1 MYNTLL
7 ITVLLLVAHQH
18 VYASYYVS
26 SEEENSILG
35 LNENAIQPGVA
46 VAGGGDTVPA
56 VLASTDPNQEFWE
69 TLHQNSMFNTRK
81 TYNVPNNEKVCFT
94 CPIDREIFKSLYD
107 AAAGSTHAVYGGQ
120 KVVPA
125 PPRVS
130 IAWATEL
137 PENRLIFFCRNN
149 TKITTSPIHLS
160 SDYDMNGGGGAGD
173 KSLGDSQLDYTCENN
188 RLCLLNAKNS
198 YPHMYKCYV
207 KSHVLNVKLNV
218 IGKLEAL
225 FFLVSRKFIF
235 LFFLI

>member
-1 MYNTLL
+1 MYNKLFITILLL
-7 ITVLLLVAHQH
+7 ITHQQIN
-18 VYASYYVS
+18 ASYYVS

-35 LNENAIQPGVA
+35 LNENLIQPVA
-46 VAGGGDTVPA
+46 GGGGGDTVPS
-56 VLASTDPNQEFWE
+56 VLASIDPNQEFWE
-69 TLHQNSMFNTRK
+69 SLHQNSMFNTRK

-94 CPIDREIFKSLYD
+94 CPIDREIFKNLYD

-160 SDYDMNGGGGAGD
+160 SDYDINGGGD

-188 RLCLLNAKNS
+188 RLCLLNAKNN

-218 IGKLEAL
+218 IGKLE
-225 FFLVSRKFIF
+225 FFFNFSCFVSFRPS
-235 LFFLI
+235 